1 MTDISATS
9 LAKEKMQILKEIQER
24 NAELQELRNDPEQD
38 IEELKQQWTDLIIET
53 QILKLDYDRLVHELE
68 DAKDALI
75 NVHYGNT
82 WRYKLAKWLIK

>member
-9 LAKEKMQILKEIQER
+9 LAKEKMQLLKEIQER
-24 NAELQELRNDPEQD
+24 NAELQELRNDSEQD
-38 IEELKQQWTDLIIET
+38 IKELKQQWTDLIIET
-53 QILKLDYDRLVHELE
+53 QRLKLDYDRLVYELE
-68 DAKDALI
+68 DAKDVLS

>member
-9 LAKEKMQILKEIQER
+9 LAKEKMQLLKEIQER

-38 IEELKQQWTDLIIET
+38 IKELKQQWTDLIIET
-53 QILKLDYDRLVHELE
+53 QRLKLDYDRLVHELE
-68 DAKDALI
+68 EAKDVLI

>member
-1 MTDISATS
+1 MIDISATS

-38 IEELKQQWTDLIIET
+38 IKELKQQWTDLIIET
-53 QILKLDYDRLVHELE
+53 QRLKLDYDRLVHELE
-68 DAKDALI
+68 DAKDVLI

-82 WRYKLAKWLIK
+82 WRYKLARWLIK

>member
-9 LAKEKMQILKEIQER
+9 LAKEKMQLLKEVQER
-24 NAELQELRNDPEQD
+24 HSELQELRNNPEQD

-53 QILKLDYDRLVHELE
+53 QRLKLDYNILVHELE
-68 DAKDALI
+68 DAKDVLI

>member
-1 MTDISATS
+1 MIDISATS

-38 IEELKQQWTDLIIET
+38 INELKQQWTDLIIET
-53 QILKLDYDRLVHELE
+53 QRLKLDYDRLVHELE
-68 DAKDALI
+68 DAKDVLI

>member
-1 MTDISATS
+1 MTDISITS
-9 LAKEKMQILKEIQER
+9 LAKEKMQLLKEIQER

-38 IEELKQQWTDLIIET
+38 IKELKQQWTDLIIET
-53 QILKLDYDRLVHELE
+53 QRLKLDYDRLVHELE
-68 DAKDALI
+68 DAKDVLI

>member
-9 LAKEKMQILKEIQER
+9 LAKEKMQLLKEVQER
-24 NAELQELRNDPEQD
+24 HSELQELQNNPEQN

-53 QILKLDYDRLVHELE
+53 QRLKLDYNILVHELE
-68 DAKDALI
+68 DAKDVLI
-75 NVHYGNT
+75 NVNYGNT

>member
-9 LAKEKMQILKEIQER
+9 LAKEKMQLLKEIQER

-38 IEELKQQWTDLIIET
+38 IKELKQQWTDLIIET
-53 QILKLDYDRLVHELE
+53 QRLKLDYDRFVHELE
-68 DAKDALI
+68 DAKDVLI

>member
-9 LAKEKMQILKEIQER
+9 LAKEKMQLLKEIQER

-38 IEELKQQWTDLIIET
+38 IKELKQQWTDLIIET
-53 QILKLDYDRLVHELE
+53 QRLKLDYDRLVHELE
-68 DAKDALI
+68 DAKDVLI

-82 WRYKLAKWLIK
+82 WKYKLAKWLIK

>member
-9 LAKEKMQILKEIQER
+9 LAKEKMQLLKEVQER
-24 NAELQELRNDPEQD
+24 YAELQEVRNDPEQD
-38 IEELKQQWTDLIIET
+38 IKELKQQWTDLIIET
-53 QILKLDYDRLVHELE
+53 QRLKLDYDRLVHELE
-68 DAKDALI
+68 DAKDVLI

>member
-9 LAKEKMQILKEIQER
+9 LAKEKMQLLKEIQER
-24 NAELQELRNDPEQD
+24 NAELQELRNDPEQN

-53 QILKLDYDRLVHELE
+53 QRLKLDYNILVHELE
-68 DAKDALI
+68 DAKDVLI
-75 NVHYGNT
+75 NVRYGNT